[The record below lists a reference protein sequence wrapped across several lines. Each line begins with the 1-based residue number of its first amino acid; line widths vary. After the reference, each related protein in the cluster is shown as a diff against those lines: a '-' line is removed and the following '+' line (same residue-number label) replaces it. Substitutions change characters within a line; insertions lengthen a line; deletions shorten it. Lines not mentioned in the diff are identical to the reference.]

1 MDATYESRNRARP
14 TRYVVDSREG
24 RRIYF
29 CARDFMGKILNGEQ
43 SMSAL
48 TVDLDDVLYRV
59 AKSGNHELLQQLID
73 AYPEAI

>member
-1 MDATYESRNRARP
+1 
-14 TRYVVDSREG
+14 
-24 RRIYF
+24 
-29 CARDFMGKILNGEQ
+29 MGKILNGEQ